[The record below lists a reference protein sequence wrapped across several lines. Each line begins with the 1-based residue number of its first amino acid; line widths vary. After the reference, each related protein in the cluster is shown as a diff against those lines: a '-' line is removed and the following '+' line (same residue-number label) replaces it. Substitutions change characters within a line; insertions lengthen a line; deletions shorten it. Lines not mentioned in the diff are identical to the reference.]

1 MKAQE
6 LKAWL
11 KSERVPT
18 EVINYFLGE
27 DVGDDFDLDA
37 KTAEWNSSKEDVIK
51 AKIEKSGGN
60 DEAIK
65 AAKKAAGEA
74 AIGTMIKH
82 VMKITGAK
90 KEDLQGLSTGQLL
103 DKVNAYHIE
112 NQEGEIDERVEK
124 AMSQLDKYKNEAI
137 SWQEKYTELEETME
151 TSVAE
156 RMKEKNN
163 EVKSFK
169 KTRLLDELIFDPKQI
184 EFDERGPSFYKDLIM
199 LKAQKLGYKFDV
211 DDKDNLIIT
220 ADDGTTPIT
229 MDGKGIYKEPIEFIR
244 DLANKEKYIKR
255 SKGGKGTDVY
265 GKIGGGKSLEG
276 DDQKEVDVSGLD
288 DLRSQLGIQ

>member
-18 EVINYFLGE
+18 DVINYFLGE
-27 DVGDDFDLDA
+27 DVGDDFDLQA
-37 KTAEWNSSKEDVIK
+37 KTAEWNSNKEDVIK
-51 AKIEKSGGN
+51 AKIQKEGGG

-65 AAKKAAGEA
+65 EAKKAAGKA
-74 AIGTMIKH
+74 AMSQMIKY
-82 VMKITGAK
+82 VSRITGAA
-90 KEDLQGLSTGQLL
+90 KEDLSDLSIGQLF

-112 NQEGEIDERVEK
+112 GQEGEIDERVQK
-124 AMSQLDKYKNEAI
+124 AMDQLDKYKNDAI
-137 SWQEKYTELEETME
+137 SWQEKYTELEDTME
-151 TSVAE
+151 TSIAE

-184 EFDERGPSFYKDLIM
+184 EFDERGPAFYKDLIM
-199 LKAQKLGYKFDV
+199 LKAQKLGYRFDV
-211 DDKDNLIIT
+211 DDNDNLTIT

-276 DDQKEVDVSGLD
+276 DEQKEVDISGLD
-288 DLRSQLGIQ
+288 NLKSQLGL